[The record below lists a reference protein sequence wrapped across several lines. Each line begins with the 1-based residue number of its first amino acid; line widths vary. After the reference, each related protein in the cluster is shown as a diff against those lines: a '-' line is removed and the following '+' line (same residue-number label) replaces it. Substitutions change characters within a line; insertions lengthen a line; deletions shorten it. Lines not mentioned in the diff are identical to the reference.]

1 MNLIIISFCINR
13 IMWEGIALLLLSLL
27 LFIIIVINIIQEQN
41 NASSEIFGIR

>member
-13 IMWEGIALLLLSLL
+13 IMWEGIALLLLL
-27 LFIIIVINIIQEQN
+27 LFIIVINIIQEQN